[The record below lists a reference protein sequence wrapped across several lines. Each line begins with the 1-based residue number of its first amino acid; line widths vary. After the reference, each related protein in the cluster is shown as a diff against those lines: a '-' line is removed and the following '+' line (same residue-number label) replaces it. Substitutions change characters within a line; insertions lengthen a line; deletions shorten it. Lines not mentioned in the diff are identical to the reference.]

1 MILPINK
8 RIFMFRP
15 EKLNKPRLVLIGGC
29 TGTGKSTL
37 GMNIALSEGIMKCVS
52 TDTIR
57 QVIRSYS
64 NDNSIHRSSYSGN
77 NNPINDWLETS
88 NVLNNAILSVV
99 NDAIDRNNSLV
110 LEGVHLQPN
119 SDIINLWKS
128 KGGEALGILLVV
140 TDPVA
145 HQELI
150 DIRGKLARKPAT
162 AQIQSFQRIRAI
174 QDHMIQ
180 MASNHDWMIVEQN
193 LQPDP
198 VDLVWKYFSSK

>member
-1 MILPINK
+1 MNK
-8 RIFMFRP
+8 RIFMYRP
-15 EKLNKPRLVLIGGC
+15 NIIKKPRLVLISGC

-37 GMNIALSEGIMKCVS
+37 GMNIALSEGIMKCIS

-64 NDNSIHRSSYSGN
+64 NENSIHRSSYSGN

-88 NVLNNAILSVV
+88 NILNNAILSVV

-119 SDIINLWKS
+119 SDIIDLWKS
-128 KGGEALGILLVV
+128 KGGDALGILLVV
-140 TDPVA
+140 TDPNA
-145 HQELI
+145 HKELI
-150 DIRGKLARKPAT
+150 DIRGKLAGKPAT
-162 AQIQSFQRIRAI
+162 AKIQSFQRIREI
-174 QDHMIQ
+174 QNYMIQ
-180 MASNHDWMIVEQN
+180 IANNNNWMIVEQN

-198 VDLVWKYFSSK
+198 IDLVWKYFSSNENP